1 MEKRNNLCLFYKL
14 IEAKK
19 KSNDWNEKKKNKI
32 KGLKRIKLRKW
43 VLHFSI
49 ILIYKMN
56 IFL

>member
-1 MEKRNNLCLFYKL
+1 MSFLQVNCGK
-14 IEAKK
+14 KK
-19 KSNDWNEKKKNKI
+19 KSNDWNIDDWNEKKKKKKS

>member
-1 MEKRNNLCLFYKL
+1 MSFLQVNCGK
-14 IEAKK
+14 KK
-19 KSNDWNEKKKNKI
+19 KSNDWNIDDWNEKKKKNKI